1 MLSFGTIKA
10 ETSIVVRATQKV
22 HRQNHLPVAQGYI
35 FAGTLWLGFP
45 GGSDM
50 KEFACNAGHLGLI
63 PGLGRSTGEGI
74 GNPLRYSCP
83 ESSMDRGASW
93 ATVNRVTRSQNR
105 LSA

>member
-63 PGLGRSTGEGI
+63 PG
-74 GNPLRYSCP
+74 
-83 ESSMDRGASW
+83 
-93 ATVNRVTRSQNR
+93 
-105 LSA
+105 